1 MLTAD
6 LGVDII
12 EIQAP
17 EGAVGCHTWMTPGCR
32 VVPVAPYRYTEPQLA
47 FRHYPV
53 SLCEVSQQ
61 AM

>member
-32 VVPVAPYRYTEPQLA
+32 VVPVVPY
-47 FRHYPV
+47 
-53 SLCEVSQQ
+53 
-61 AM
+61 